1 MATEWTMELGHM
13 AIFGGSGELRD
24 PETER
29 EIYEHILKQQAEEA
43 VEAVEVRSME
53 QEELGMLQVRN
64 YYTGSV
70 TAEMEIWLVDEG
82 HRHEHFDSPENV
94 ERRGKFLGFQGERYT
109 DGSRFR
115 VHIELDDTVE
125 ETLRVLGACAYK
137 GDVPGPAME
146 FEVELERSDRG
157 LPMYLPGWDAGS
169 MTWRQILEMNDP
181 AKVNIIMSM
190 RNPHAVVVS
199 AYASGVALA
208 TNRTILKKIEKQ

>member
-1 MATEWTMELGHM
+1 MAGEWTMELGHM
-13 AIFGGSGELRD
+13 AIFGGIGHERD
-24 PETER
+24 LETKR
-29 EIYEHILKQQAEEA
+29 EIYEHILKQQEA
-43 VEAVEVRSME
+43 RSME

-64 YYTGSV
+64 YYTGGV
-70 TAEMEIWLVDEG
+70 TAEMEIWLCNEG

-94 ERRGKFLGFQGERYT
+94 ERLGKFLAFDGSRDK

-146 FEVELERSDRG
+146 FEVELERLNC

-169 MTWRQILEMNDP
+169 MTWRAILEMDTP
-181 AKVNIIMSM
+181 ARVNIIMSM

-199 AYASGVALA
+199 AYNAGVALA
-208 TNRTILKKIEKQ
+208 ANKKILKKIEKQ

>member
-24 PETER
+24 PETEQ
-29 EIYEHILKQQAEEA
+29 EIYEHILQQQEA
-43 VEAVEVRSME
+43 RSME
-53 QEELGMLQVRN
+53 EEELGTLQVRN

-70 TAEMEIWLVDEG
+70 TAEMQMWLVGEG
-82 HRHEHFDSPENV
+82 HRHEHFDAPENV
-94 ERRGKFLGFQGERYT
+94 ERRGKFLGVAGWRDK

-125 ETLRVLGACAYK
+125 ETLRILGACAYN

-146 FEVELERSDRG
+146 FEVELDRLTG
-157 LPMYLPGWDAGS
+157 LSICLPGWDAGS
-169 MTWRQILEMNDP
+169 MTWRQILETNNP
-181 AKVNIIMSM
+181 TKVTIIMSM

-199 AYASGVALA
+199 AYNAGVALA